1 MIHKVLL
8 FLLQGS
14 ISLTR
19 QLSYYRAYQ
28 NRVTRMI
35 GRGNARILFSRGIHI
50 LSAGSSDFL
59 QNYYINPLLNI
70 LNTPDQFADILLRSF
85 SEFIQN
91 LYELGARR
99 IGVISL
105 PPMGCLPAAI
115 TLFGAGNKSCVE
127 RLNNDAIMFNTK
139 LENTTR
145 LLMNRHS
152 GLRLVAFN
160 VYQPFLDIITNP
172 TDNGTHLQNLNPHST
187 LDHDRVSYSQEE
199 ELRYLI

>member
-1 MIHKVLL
+1 M
-8 FLLQGS
+8 
-14 ISLTR
+14 
-19 QLSYYRAYQ
+19 
-28 NRVTRMI
+28 
-35 GRGNARILFSRGIHI
+35 
-50 LSAGSSDFL
+50 
-59 QNYYINPLLNI
+59 
-70 LNTPDQFADILLRSF
+70 
-85 SEFIQN
+85 
-91 LYELGARR
+91 
-99 IGVISL
+99 ISL

-172 TDNGTHLQNLNPHST
+172 TDNGTHLQNLVRGLYESSNPAFEVIAYNSFS
-187 LDHDRVSYSQEE
+187 LIVLARLYVGSLRV
-199 ELRYLI
+199 L

>member
-1 MIHKVLL
+1 M
-8 FLLQGS
+8 
-14 ISLTR
+14 
-19 QLSYYRAYQ
+19 
-28 NRVTRMI
+28 
-35 GRGNARILFSRGIHI
+35 
-50 LSAGSSDFL
+50 
-59 QNYYINPLLNI
+59 
-70 LNTPDQFADILLRSF
+70 
-85 SEFIQN
+85 
-91 LYELGARR
+91 
-99 IGVISL
+99 ISL

-199 ELRYLI
+199 EHRYLI

>member
-1 MIHKVLL
+1 MI
-8 FLLQGS
+8 
-14 ISLTR
+14 R
-19 QLSYYRAYQ
+19 RE
-28 NRVTRMI
+28 
-35 GRGNARILFSRGIHI
+35 NARRLFSRGIHI

-70 LNTPDQFADILLRSF
+70 LNTPDQFADILMRSY
-85 SEFIQN
+85 SELIVSN

-139 LENTTR
+139 LETTTQ

-172 TDNGTHLQNLNPHST
+172 
-187 LDHDRVSYSQEE
+187 
-199 ELRYLI
+199 I